1 MNLFE
6 KEFRDGY
13 IKYHTNP
20 IPDNV
25 LDPRVFSVSPDGGD
39 PKMLPEVKLQIIN
52 DIDFINTAEAEY
64 NKTRVEDFI
73 VYGPILKSGSSDKCT
88 INVLVKIST
97 SNLTDILKE
106 RILNAIKTVSG
117 RLAPG
122 TVHPI
127 VYVPTIRDID
137 LESYDAVYHPYTEKW
152 IKKPR
157 QLGEAKHS
165 LENLHK
171 DPVKLKP
178 KKKSSL
184 KYGIK
189 KLTSI

>member
-25 LDPRVFSVSPDGGD
+25 LDPRVFSVAPEGGD

-52 DIDFINTAEAEY
+52 DIDFINSAEEAY
-64 NKTRVEDFI
+64 NCTRIEDFI
-73 VYGPILKSGSSDKCT
+73 VYGPILKPNSSDKCT

-97 SNLTDILKE
+97 ANLTDVLKE
-106 RILNAIKTVSG
+106 RILNAIKTVTG

-127 VYVPTIRDID
+127 VYVPTIREID
-137 LESYDAVYHPYTEKW
+137 LDLYDSVYHPYTEKW
-152 IKKPR
+152 LKKPR
-157 QLGEAKHS
+157 HLGEAKHS

-171 DPVKLKP
+171 DPTKVKP

-189 KLTSI
+189 KITSL

>member
-6 KEFRDGY
+6 KEFRDSY

-52 DIDFINTAEAEY
+52 DIDFINAAEAEY
-64 NKTRVEDFI
+64 NRTRVEDFF
-73 VYGPILKSGSSDKCT
+73 VYGPILKPGSSDKCT

-97 SNLTDILKE
+97 TNLTDVLKE

-117 RLAPG
+117 RLATG

-127 VYVPTIRDID
+127 VYVPTIREID
-137 LESYDAVYHPYTEKW
+137 LDSYDAVYHPYTEKW
-152 IKKPR
+152 IKKVR

-171 DPVKLKP
+171 DPVRPKP